1 LLFVERIHFLYLS
14 SFSVRF
20 SKIPPSCYVFIL
32 SRMFFH
38 EVLIYV
44 LLLNLSAS
52 LSLLKVSFA
61 EMPLLLLLFV
71 LLIRE
76 LFFSLTL

>member
-1 LLFVERIHFLYLS
+1 
-14 SFSVRF
+14 
-20 SKIPPSCYVFIL
+20 
-32 SRMFFH
+32 MFFH
-38 EVLIYV
+38 EVIIYV
-44 LLLNLSAS
+44 LLNLSAS
-52 LSLLKVSFA
+52 LSLLKVSLA